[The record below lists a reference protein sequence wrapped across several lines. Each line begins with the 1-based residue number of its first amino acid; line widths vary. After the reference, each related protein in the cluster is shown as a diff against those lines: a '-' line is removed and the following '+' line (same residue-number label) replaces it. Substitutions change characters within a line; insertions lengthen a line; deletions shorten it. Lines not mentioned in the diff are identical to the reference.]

1 MAYNGAITAGNNDNE
16 PGIGGKASA
25 LGMSRSPFAKV
36 GAMGK
41 PQKFAGTNAGKLSKS
56 GATTKSESLAR
67 LRGKGALA

>member
-1 MAYNGAITAGNNDNE
+1 MSYKGNITAGNNNDE

-25 LGMSRSPFAKV
+25 AGMSRSPFAVK
-36 GAMGK
+36 APFK
-41 PQKFAGTNAGKLSKS
+41 GTNAGKLSKS